1 MGSLIS
7 PANKYRGDAEDGA
20 YGLLSLSEYSIM
32 SIFADVLAKA
42 AHSSVIL
49 RP

>member
-7 PANKYRGDAEDGA
+7 PANKYRGDAEDGT

-32 SIFADVLAKA
+32 SNYLQM
-42 AHSSVIL
+42 S
-49 RP
+49 